1 MGTHN
6 LGGYGTEYTFILE
19 EIHKTLPNNCNNC
32 TSVVGKMMRRI
43 WQVGLTRRPFNRVTM
58 SLEENVGTCVA
69 SLVILN
75 NGNLDLIASEK

>member
-1 MGTHN
+1 MKREVFASNVGE
-6 LGGYGTEYTFILE
+6 LLE
-19 EIHKTLPNNCNNC
+19 SID
-32 TSVVGKMMRRI
+32 SQAQFRRI

-58 SLEENVGTCVA
+58 SLEENVGTFVA